1 MYDITLD
8 IEHARTIRDALS
20 LLKQRW
26 PGGDPAE
33 QERIIY
39 LESEFNKMILESYL
53 DAWCLTMERGLG
65 LLSTNYVY

>member
-20 LLKQRW
+20 LFKQRW

-39 LESEFNKMILESYL
+39 LESDFNKMILESYL
-53 DAWCLTMERGLG
+53 DA
-65 LLSTNYVY
+65 